1 MAPQDGAGWGLQDMN
16 AEAVAAGAGSA
27 QLPGGAASRGAQI
40 SWGLFDWAN
49 QPVFTVITTFIFA
62 PYFTGVLAGDATTGQ
77 AMWGYI
83 QAFAGLVVAL
93 ASPILG
99 AMADRSGPRKP
110 YIIVF
115 QALTVVGL
123 VALWWA
129 VPGSA
134 GALWLAIVA
143 LALLTIGAELSIVFN
158 NALLPTLVP
167 PERLGRLSGL
177 GWGLG
182 YVGGLIALFAV
193 LIVSRPEMI
202 GIAVPE
208 GEVLFGLSAASHA
221 VERLTGPASALWLV
235 IFVLPMFLL
244 TPDVPRTGSGGRQ
257 AAADGLKQLRG
268 TLSRLRGYRNEA
280 LFLAAFFIY
289 NNGVSAVI
297 AFGGV
302 YFAATFGWGTTQLGI
317 FGIIVTVFAAVG
329 CFVGGAL
336 DDRIGSKGTVVIALV
351 GMAIATVGILSLT
364 ADAVLFFIDTAPVTA
379 GGALF
384 GSLQEQVGLLFAILI
399 GICLGPAQSASR
411 SMIGRLAP
419 PQMFGEFYGLFALS
433 GRASAILAPLLIGV
447 VTQVSDSRRLGI
459 AVVLVFLFAGIA
471 LLLGVRERRAPA
483 TAAATAA

>member
-1 MAPQDGAGWGLQDMN
+1 MN
-16 AEAVAAGAGSA
+16 AEAVATAPGRLPQGMASRRA
-27 QLPGGAASRGAQI
+27 QL

-62 PYFTGVLAGDATTGQ
+62 PYFTGVMAADATEGQ
-77 AMWGYI
+77 AIWGYV

-93 ASPILG
+93 ASPVLG

-110 YIIVF
+110 YILVF
-115 QALTVVGL
+115 QELTILGL

-129 VPGSA
+129 VPGSP
-134 GALWLAIVA
+134 GALWLTIVA
-143 LALLTIGAELSIVFN
+143 LIVLTIGAELSIVFN

-193 LIVSRPEMI
+193 LIVSRPEMA

-208 GEVLFGLSAASHA
+208 GEALFGLSQASHA

-235 IFVLPMFLL
+235 LFVLPMFLF
-244 TPDVPRTGSGGRQ
+244 TPDVPRAGRGGLR
-257 AAADGLKQLRG
+257 AAAEGLGQLRR
-268 TLSRLRGYRNEA
+268 TVEKLRGYRNEA

-317 FGIIVTVFAAVG
+317 FGIIVTIFAAIG
-329 CFVGGAL
+329 CFAGGWL
-336 DDRIGSKGTVVIALV
+336 DDRIGSKGTVTIALF
-351 GMAIATVGILSLT
+351 GMAAATVGILSLT
-364 ADAVLFFIDTAPVTA
+364 ATAVLFFIDTPPVTA
-379 GGALF
+379 GGPLF

-433 GRASAILAPLLIGV
+433 GRASAILAPLLIGL
-447 VTQVSDSRRLGI
+447 VTQISDSRRLGI
-459 AVVLVFLFAGIA
+459 AVVLVFLFVGIG
-471 LLLGVRERRAPA
+471 LLMGVRERRGPGPA
-483 TAAATAA
+483 A